1 MSATIEIS
9 SIFGRYTNN
18 QLSIKVEG
26 STVGECIEDFL
37 KQYPDMR
44 QIILNKDGK
53 LRHNYDIY
61 INGKSAYPLEM
72 SKPVNDGDKLNL
84 IMLIQGG

>member
-1 MSATIEIS
+1 MSAKVEIS
-9 SIFGRYTNN
+9 SVFGRYTNN

-26 STVGECIEDFL
+26 STVGECLDDFL
-37 KQYPDMR
+37 RQYPDMR
-44 QIILNKDGK
+44 KIVLDKNSK

-61 INGKSAYPLEM
+61 INGKSIYPLEM
-72 SKPVNDGDKLNL
+72 TKPVNDGDKLNL

>member
-1 MSATIEIS
+1 
-9 SIFGRYTNN
+9 
-18 QLSIKVEG
+18 
-26 STVGECIEDFL
+26 
-37 KQYPDMR
+37 MR
-44 QIILNKDGK
+44 NIVLNKDGK

-72 SKPVNDGDKLNL
+72 AKSVNDGDKLNL

>member
-9 SIFGRYTNN
+9 SVFGRYTNN
-18 QLSIKVEG
+18 RLSIPVEG
-26 STVGECIEDFL
+26 STVGECLDDFL
-37 KQYPDMR
+37 KQHPDMR
-44 QIILNKDGK
+44 NIVLNKDGK

-72 SKPVNDGDKLNL
+72 TKPVNDGDKLNL

>member
-1 MSATIEIS
+1 
-9 SIFGRYTNN
+9 
-18 QLSIKVEG
+18 VEG

-37 KQYPDMR
+37 RQYSDMR
-44 QIILNKDGK
+44 QILLNKDGK

>member
-26 STVGECIEDFL
+26 STVGECLEDFL

-44 QIILNKDGK
+44 KIVLNKDGK

-72 SKPVNDGDKLNL
+72 SKPVSEGDKINL